1 MCVFPPAY
9 SGKLKFS
16 PSQIPRPH
24 SAWAGDD
31 GLGDGGS
38 AAGTSKAELGGPD
51 PHQLLLTPNP
61 PPPPRSVHA
70 LCLFLPAA
78 IKHMPVTLLPALA
91 AMLSSF
97 FLLSL
102 RLRWRL
108 LQPCCDGGSVVLLG
122 RPSMWTLGLQQD
134 LRLYLR

>member
-1 MCVFPPAY
+1 MCAFPPAY

-61 PPPPRSVHA
+61 PPLAQFMPSASSCQPVLNTCQSHSFPP
-70 LCLFLPAA
+70 
-78 IKHMPVTLLPALA
+78 
-91 AMLSSF
+91 
-97 FLLSL
+97 
-102 RLRWRL
+102 
-108 LQPCCDGGSVVLLG
+108 
-122 RPSMWTLGLQQD
+122 
-134 LRLYLR
+134 

>member
-1 MCVFPPAY
+1 MFPPAY

-24 SAWAGDD
+24 SARAGDD

-51 PHQLLLTPNP
+51 PHQLLLTPN
-61 PPPPRSVHA
+61 PPPRSVHA

-102 RLRWRL
+102 RLRWRP
-108 LQPCCDGGSVVLLG
+108 LQPCSDGGGGVADVLLG

-134 LRLYLR
+134 LRLYVR